1 MQSYEFSESQNGLIK
16 DLSQK
21 MRFVGYFSIG
31 VGVLSILGGLLSLAT
46 GGPSGIISGIL
57 AIVVG
62 LWTLSAGNAF
72 QRIVAT
78 QGSDIE
84 NLMGALGEL
93 RKLYTLQFWALILAL
108 VFTAIGLIVAIVS
121 SAAG

>member
-31 VGVLSILGGLLSLAT
+31 VGVLSILGGLFALAT
-46 GGPSGIISGIL
+46 GGSSSIISGIL

-108 VFTAIGLIVAIVS
+108 VFTAIGLIVAIAS
-121 SAAG
+121 RGFG